1 MIDWR
6 VARGVGSRVVGE
18 PPQALLPG
26 DLDALAA
33 DAAERVIAYTG
44 MEPQVALPPA
54 EAVDRPV
61 WLDANLRSMR
71 LLLDPAADRLT
82 GGLDALGP
90 LAAPV
95 RSAAGA
101 ALGAEVGGLA
111 GYLGRRVLGQY
122 DLALLDG
129 EVPPRLLLV
138 APNLTEAAERL
149 DVPLDQLLAWVTVHE
164 VTHAVQF
171 SSVGWLRD
179 HVGGLVSELLGS
191 IEAPAGLGLKLP
203 TQDELKAFVGAVQT
217 GELIGLLGGPERQA
231 LLDRIQA
238 TMALV
243 EGHAEHVM
251 DAVGADVLDDLP
263 ALRAALDRRREEREG
278 VGRWFERLIGL
289 EAKLRQYTQ
298 GKAFCDLVVAEAGV
312 PALHRAWEGP
322 NLLPSL
328 AELDEP
334 ERWLARTHLA

>member
-6 VARGVGSRVVGE
+6 VARGVGTRVAGE
-18 PPQALLPG
+18 AEDTLLPG

-33 DAAERVIAYTG
+33 DAESRVVAYTG
-44 MEPQVALPPA
+44 MHPLSPLPAP

-71 LLLDPAADRLT
+71 LLLDPATDRLSD
-82 GGLDALGP
+82 GLDVLGP
-90 LAAPV
+90 LAGPV
-95 RSAAGA
+95 RGAAGA

-122 DLALLDG
+122 DLALLDS

-138 APNLTEAAERL
+138 APNLAEAAQRL

-171 SSVGWLRD
+171 GAVDWLRD
-179 HVGGLVSELLGS
+179 HIGGLVAELLGS
-191 IEAPAGLGLKLP
+191 MEVPTGLGMKLP
-203 TQDELKAFVGAVQT
+203 TQDDLRAFVGALQS
-217 GELIGLLGGPERQA
+217 GELISLLGGPERQA

-251 DAVGADVLDDLP
+251 DAVGNDILDDLP
-263 ALRAALDRRREEREG
+263 ALRGALDRRREARDG

-312 PALHRAWEGP
+312 AALHRAWEGP

-328 AELDEP
+328 AELEAP
-334 ERWLARTHLA
+334 ERWLARTHQV